1 MEEQMKVEHMA
12 KTNLA
17 APRRAP
23 RDTRSGA
30 AWAPRPAARSG
41 ATALALVLRTALW
54 SGGAIALAAPAA
66 ANPTGGTVTAGA
78 ATISQPNATTTRIDQ
93 TTNSAVIN
101 WQSFSIAPNE
111 TTVFQQPSAAAIT
124 LNRVVGPDP
133 SVIAGHL
140 QANGRLVL
148 VNQNGIAFSNGAQ
161 VNVNALVATPADIR
175 DEDFM
180 AGRLIFSKPSPKP
193 GASVT
198 NAGTIT
204 VADHGLAALV
214 APDVANSGVINAKLG
229 RVVLGGKT
237 SFAVDLYGD
246 GLLSFDV
253 GSKLGAAAGAPGQVT
268 NTGQI
273 NANGGHVLLT
283 ADAADAIVTGV
294 VNLGGAVSA
303 RSAEGKSGT
312 VTADAGAGGSLTVT
326 AAIDASGKGAG
337 ETGGT
342 VKLLGDTVSLQ
353 PGARVDA
360 SGNAGGGTILVGGNL
375 HGAGPERNARTS
387 LVAGGVLLDA
397 DALAAGKGGT
407 IAVWSDHR
415 TIIAGTLSARGG
427 AAGGDGGFIET
438 SGKDVLGVHG
448 AVIDTTA
455 PLGRT
460 GEWLLDPTNLEIAS
474 GAATGG
480 ASSVAFGDATTVI
493 NDGDINAAASD
504 VTLEAN
510 NDITVDTGVAVNI
523 AHGLSLRAGES
534 ILLNGTASL
543 ATTGAGHVLS
553 LSANDPGGTG
563 GGGTARIAMQ
573 ANTSLAAGAGGV
585 QLTLAANGHSASAGD
600 IQLASVTTTNGG
612 GLSVASGGT
621 IGITQTVGSV
631 LSIDGASSLTT
642 TGAGAVLT
650 LQQANR
656 FNGPIGIAASGN
668 ASLSNDAANAASGVT
683 TLAAGTV
690 GGNLAVISTTGI
702 AQSGALTVA
711 GTSAFT
717 AQQGGIALTQGGNK
731 LNKDVSLATTGGDAA
746 LVNDSAHTASGVTT
760 LAASSVGG
768 NLAVTSTTGIA
779 QSGALTVTGTSA
791 FTAQKGGVALAQSG
805 NQLNGDIAL
814 ATTGGD
820 ASLANDAAHTASAV
834 TTLAASSIGGNLAV
848 TSTTGI
854 AQSGA
859 LTVAGTSGFTA
870 ENGGVSLGQG
880 GNQLNK
886 DITLNATGGDATL
899 VNDAAHTASGVT
911 TLAAGSL
918 GGNLAVTSTTGLAQ
932 SGVLSV
938 AGTSSFTAQNGGIAL
953 AQSNKLNRDISLN
966 TTGGNATLV
975 NDAAHTASGVT
986 TLAAGSVGGN
996 LAVTSTTGIA
1006 ESGVLT
1012 VAGTTSVTAQN
1023 GGIALT
1029 QSNRLDQ
1036 DIALNSTG
1044 GDATLVND
1052 AAHTASGVTTLA
1064 AGSVGGN
1071 LAVTSTTGLA
1081 QSGVLTVAG
1090 TSSFTAQNGAIALS
1104 QSNLLGKAISLNT
1117 TSGDATLVNDAAHTG
1132 SGVTTLA
1139 TGSVDGNLSMTST
1152 TGITQS
1158 GALTVAGTSSFTAQN
1173 GGITLTQSNR
1183 LDQDIALN
1191 TTGGDATL
1199 VNDAAHTASGVTT
1212 LAAGSVGGNLAVTS
1226 TTGIA
1231 QSGVLT
1237 VAGTSSFTAQNGG
1250 ITLTQSNRLDK
1261 DVSLN
1266 TTGGGATLV
1275 NDAAHTASGVTTLAA
1290 GSVGGNLAV
1299 TSTTGIAQSGALTV
1313 AGTSSFTAENGAI
1326 ALGQANHLTGAV
1338 ALAATGGNA
1347 VLANAQATALAT
1359 VAVDGTLSVSAAGA
1373 LTQAGGTAIT
1383 AAGTTLAA
1391 GSGND
1396 IALTNAGNDLTHGGG
1411 AASLL
1416 VTSGDNVTVVNG
1428 AALQLGGVTA
1438 NGNVSVR
1445 TSAGTLSLAG
1455 TIDAGAGSTITATG
1469 GGGIA
1474 LRGAVTTN
1482 AATTLDAG
1490 GGLYNGGGFALAT
1503 GDNAL
1508 NLSAGTIVFG
1518 GASPALDAGSAT
1530 LTITAPAGTGIALG
1544 SATGAGAP
1552 LVLSDATLGQLA
1564 AANLVI
1570 KTTGA
1575 ADISAANVTHGAP
1588 TMSLAAGRNIA
1599 FSGDFAPGA
1608 GTLTLTAAGT
1618 VGQSA
1623 GVISAT
1629 NLAVTAGGTVALG
1642 DANAVSNLAI
1652 SGPGQSVTFG
1662 SAGNLQLSSVSGIA
1676 GVTAATALLASGGA
1690 ITQAAGAGL
1699 DVTSVALTAGGPV
1712 TLGNANHVTQLAAS
1726 AAGQSVAFTGA
1737 GPLQIASL
1745 DGVNGASAGSLALTT
1760 GGGLSQAAGA
1770 TISVG
1775 SLSGTIGGAV
1785 TLSEA
1790 NAIGTL
1796 TQFSNTSGAIAIA
1809 NQGTLQVA
1817 GPVAAAAGNLS
1828 LTTMAGELRLAG
1840 TLAAGAG
1847 DTITLTGGGGI
1858 RLTGAVSVNA
1868 PTILTAAAPGYS
1880 DGGFTFATNGSTL
1893 GLTTPALALSAGL
1906 NGLPSFDLGGAA
1918 MTIAAPAGQPLDLG
1932 AAGGG
1937 LNVSDGDLG
1946 QILHAGGL
1954 TLATSGADL
1963 VASGVTPHAGFTA
1976 LTLSSGANLTFSGD
1990 VDLGAVPLTLEA
2002 SQAITQTAGTIA
2014 TTQLSGVGATGITL
2028 GDSNLVGTLGALQNT
2043 GSGALLFTNGQSLA
2057 VTGPITSAGDL
2068 TVATNAGT
2076 LFLSDTLSAG
2086 ANNAISLSGAGGVSL
2101 TGATTTNAAT
2111 TIIAKGSGYA
2121 DQGNSFATNDK
2132 ALTLIADKAAITGSL
2147 SSGAAAMTIQ
2157 SVAGLGLSAGSAPAA
2172 PATLNLADAAL
2183 GHITAGGLTLATTG
2197 AGDGIFISGT
2207 AAHPGLGD
2215 VTISAVGTLSFG
2227 PGDAAFAGNLTA
2239 SAAAI
2244 ALDGNVSAPNHTVRL
2259 ASGSTIEQTHGGIAA
2274 ATLTGSSVG
2283 EANFAGSNAVALGAF
2298 TVTGP
2303 GNFTFNEAG
2312 ALTVTAPITLAS
2324 GNITLSTTAGDL
2336 TIATDLAATGSVSLN
2351 SGGAL
2356 AQTAGVIRAAALS
2369 GSSVGGA
2376 SLGGANEVATLT
2388 GFTNAGSGDV
2398 TIATAA
2404 PLSVTGVYS
2413 VAAGSFS
2420 ATSGGP
2426 LTIDGATASAGQQ
2439 IVFRSTG
2446 GISLAG
2452 GAFGAPSVIL
2462 STDGRFTQ
2470 TGTSSFAAG
2479 YVAFDATGAQLSAL
2493 QAFDPAD
2500 PTAALAALQ
2509 TGPAN
2514 NPIAIDTVS
2523 APQATLLLAA
2533 NAGAISA
2540 GNVTVNALAIA
2551 GIGGS
2556 ATIGG
2561 TIGGVPGQGAA
2572 AIAFKSGAKDNLY
2585 KVNNCAIGTTNC
2597 IVVPRFVMISP
2608 PSYTNFALIAPAR
2621 QPDDLILQAFS
2632 VGDEDLVQ

>member
-1158 GALTVAGTSSFTAQN
+1158 GA
-1173 GGITLTQSNR
+1173 
-1183 LDQDIALN
+1183 
-1191 TTGGDATL
+1191 
-1199 VNDAAHTASGVTT
+1199 
-1212 LAAGSVGGNLAVTS
+1212 
-1226 TTGIA
+1226 
-1231 QSGVLT
+1231 LT

>member
-746 LVNDSAHTASGVTT
+746 LVNDSAHTASAVTT
-760 LAASSVGG
+760 LAASSIGG

-779 QSGALTVTGTSA
+779 QSGALTVAGTSG
-791 FTAQKGGVALAQSG
+791 FTAENGGVSLGQGG
-805 NQLNGDIAL
+805 NPLNQDITLNA
-814 ATTGGD
+814 TGGD

-886 DITLNATGGDATL
+886 DITLTATGGDATL

-966 TTGGNATLV
+966 TTGGN
-975 NDAAHTASGVT
+975 
-986 TLAAGSVGGN
+986 
-996 LAVTSTTGIA
+996 
-1006 ESGVLT
+1006 
-1012 VAGTTSVTAQN
+1012 
-1023 GGIALT
+1023 
-1029 QSNRLDQ
+1029 
-1036 DIALNSTG
+1036 
-1044 GDATLVND
+1044 
-1052 AAHTASGVTTLA
+1052 
-1064 AGSVGGN
+1064 
-1071 LAVTSTTGLA
+1071 
-1081 QSGVLTVAG
+1081 
-1090 TSSFTAQNGAIALS
+1090 
-1104 QSNLLGKAISLNT
+1104 
-1117 TSGDATLVNDAAHTG
+1117 
-1132 SGVTTLA
+1132 
-1139 TGSVDGNLSMTST
+1139 
-1152 TGITQS
+1152 
-1158 GALTVAGTSSFTAQN
+1158 
-1173 GGITLTQSNR
+1173 
-1183 LDQDIALN
+1183 
-1191 TTGGDATL
+1191 
-1199 VNDAAHTASGVTT
+1199 
-1212 LAAGSVGGNLAVTS
+1212 
-1226 TTGIA
+1226 
-1231 QSGVLT
+1231 
-1237 VAGTSSFTAQNGG
+1237 
-1250 ITLTQSNRLDK
+1250 
-1261 DVSLN
+1261 
-1266 TTGGGATLV
+1266 ATLV

-1775 SLSGTIGGAV
+1775 SLYGTIGGAV

-1906 NGLPSFDLGGAA
+1906 NGLPSFDLGGSA

-1990 VDLGAVPLTLEA
+1990 VNLGAVPLTLEA

-2057 VTGPITSAGDL
+2057 VRGPITSAGDL

-2420 ATSGGP
+2420 ATSVCP
-2426 LTIDGATASAGQQ
+2426 LTIVGASASAGQQ

-2479 YVAFDATGAQLSAL
+2479 YVAFDATGAQLSDL
-2493 QAFDPAD
+2493 QAFEDR
-2500 PTAALAALQ
+2500 
-2509 TGPAN
+2509 
-2514 NPIAIDTVS
+2514 
-2523 APQATLLLAA
+2523 
-2533 NAGAISA
+2533 
-2540 GNVTVNALAIA
+2540 
-2551 GIGGS
+2551 
-2556 ATIGG
+2556 
-2561 TIGGVPGQGAA
+2561 
-2572 AIAFKSGAKDNLY
+2572 KS
-2585 KVNNCAIGTTNC
+2585 
-2597 IVVPRFVMISP
+2597 VV
-2608 PSYTNFALIAPAR
+2608 
-2621 QPDDLILQAFS
+2621 
-2632 VGDEDLVQ
+2632 